1 MITIN
6 NLDVRFDVEGD
17 GRDEFER
24 LFREAMRR
32 WEAEAAH
39 RRDRERRVRRETTV
53 GDRHVQGGD
62 A

>member
-6 NLDVRFDVEGD
+6 NLEVRFDVEGD

-32 WEAEAAH
+32 WETENAH
-39 RRDRERRVRRETTV
+39 RRDRERRARRDSAV
-53 GDRHVQGGD
+53 GDHAGEGGSP
-62 A
+62 